1 MESYGILF
9 AAPGAVSG
17 RLNWRIAMRKALGFG
32 LLFAASSVYSMAG
45 AVVAPEIDPAS
56 GVAALALL
64 AGGLLVLRTRRSRR
78 L

>member
-1 MESYGILF
+1 
-9 AAPGAVSG
+9 
-17 RLNWRIAMRKALGFG
+17 MRKALGFG